1 MFKKRLLRVVGSV
14 FVIPTLFSINEAA
27 AADHHP
33 LTIAQETGYYYTVR
47 KGDTLWDL
55 SDRFFGTPSQ
65 WPELWK
71 ENRQI
76 RNPHWIF
83 PGDRIRLL
91 QGAGRNGAP
100 MAAKATAQPSPAGGR
115 GALSRAGFFTYPA
128 MDRIGFIREEPL
140 TPFGTIFKSAEGKT
154 IHGTDDLVY
163 IKPAAGTPLAV
174 GSRFT
179 TFRVFDPLIE
189 KKTRKEIGIQ
199 HYLTG
204 VVEITQSNAQLAVG
218 KIVRVY
224 REIRV
229 NDHLIPYQ
237 SRSAEVKLQ
246 ESLPDVFGKLIISE
260 ENTIEIGDNTIAF
273 IDKGTSHGIQ
283 PGQVYAIYDQ
293 QYCRMDPNSK
303 EMVAL
308 PAVDYGKCLVL
319 HTEKTTATVLITEA
333 RRNIQSGLSIRAAAH

>member
-14 FVIPTLFSINEAA
+14 FIIPTLFSLSEAA
-27 AADHHP
+27 TADHPP
-33 LTIAQETGYYYTVR
+33 LTIEQETGYYYTVR
-47 KGDTLWDL
+47 RGDTLWDL
-55 SDRFFGTPSQ
+55 SGRFFGAPSQ

-83 PGDRIRLL
+83 PGDRIRLF
-91 QGAGRNGAP
+91 QGSWRDGSP
-100 MAAKATAQPSPAGGR
+100 MAADAAAQPSPAGGR
-115 GALSRAGFFTYPA
+115 SPLSRAGFYTYPA

-140 TPFGTIFKSAEGKT
+140 APFGTIFKSAEGKM
-154 IHGTDDLVY
+154 INGTNDLVY
-163 IKPAAGTPLAV
+163 IKPATNTPLAV

-179 TFRVFDPLIE
+179 TYRIFKPLVE
-189 KKTRKEIGIQ
+189 KTTRKEIGVQ

-224 REIRV
+224 REILV

-237 SRSAEVKLQ
+237 SRSPEVKLQ
-246 ESLPDVFGKLIISE
+246 ESLPNLSGKLIISE
-260 ENTIEIGDNTIAF
+260 ENSVEIGDDTIAF
-273 IDKGTSHGIQ
+273 IDKGEGDGIQ
-283 PGQVYAIYDQ
+283 PGQVFTIYEQ

-308 PAVDYGKCLVL
+308 PAVDFGKCLVL

-333 RRNIQSGLSIRAAAH
+333 RRNIQSGFSIRATLP